1 MEEVNKMKKFFNRVL
16 HSNDGFGLN
25 EIIGIAA
32 AVVIA
37 AFVIIPGLRTFATTI
52 MTALSTW
59 WNNVQGSVFPT
70 S

>member
-1 MEEVNKMKKFFNRVL
+1 MKKYFSKIL

-37 AFVIIPGLRTFATTI
+37 AFVIIPGLRTFATSI
-52 MTALSTW
+52 MMALSAW
-59 WNNVQGSVFPT
+59 WGNVQGTVFPT